1 MVRPER
7 AIDSFPLAWGECSNL
22 SDFRAPLGGK
32 KHFSSGIVPAA
43 DGYLRC
49 RSCREIAGPHP
60 LARNDSEDLPGA
72 ARFPKRRKI
81 LNSSLSVLLPVHNAQ
96 ALLSNRVQRV
106 LDVLPELTH
115 RFEVVIVDD
124 GSTDATCEVAYEL
137 ARDFPQVNVFRNAV
151 QQGWAKAVTTP
162 ALRAAGDFVM
172 IHCGGT
178 LETDDIVGLWRVRDG
193 IAAAAIAKATAAQTG
208 KSLRIDG
215 GSIAPAQDKPTSS
228 DLAAGSLGIHAR
240 AQRSNLLM
248 VHRHQLGQLERTLSA
263 LAAAATP
270 SQRQHSQRKPL
281 HTAPNIL
288 RRLKSLALGE

>member
-1 MVRPER
+1 MGRMFELAGLSSATRQKEAFLQCHRAGGRWLSALPVLQGDCRPPSSCAER
-7 AIDSFPLAWGECSNL
+7 FG
-22 SDFRAPLGGK
+22 R
-32 KHFSSGIVPAA
+32 SS
-43 DGYLRC
+43 
-49 RSCREIAGPHP
+49 
-60 LARNDSEDLPGA
+60 GA

-81 LNSSLSVLLPVHNAQ
+81 LNSSLSVLLPVHNSQ
-96 ALLSNRVQRV
+96 ATLSNRVQRV

-178 LETDDIVGLWRVRDG
+178 LETDDIVGLWRLRDG
-193 IAAAAIAKATAAQTG
+193 IAAAAIAKAKAVQTG

-240 AQRSNLLM
+240 AAVEFVVGAPPSTWAIGANSIGTGRGSIT
-248 VHRHQLGQLERTLSA
+248 GP
-263 LAAAATP
+263 AAAFAT
-270 SQRQHSQRKPL
+270 QAVARGTQHS
-281 HTAPNIL
+281 
-288 RRLKSLALGE
+288 